1 MIRKER
7 MEMIKP
13 EQTRRQFLWT
23 AGTGIAASLTGAGV
37 SCGQDQQS
45 AGKKQRRFEIRNPRF
60 EIRKKRLFEL
70 GLASYTLRK
79 FKLDETLAMT
89 KRVGLKYIAF
99 KSFHLALDST
109 PEQIKEV
116 VAKVKEAGL
125 ELYGGGVIYM
135 NSEAEVHRAFDY
147 AKAAGMKIIIGVPKP
162 EFLKLVDKNVKEYDI
177 KVAIHNHGPTDKVY
191 PTPASAY
198 EKIKNLDKRIG
209 LCNDIG
215 HTQRAGVDP
224 SVSAEKYADRLLDIH
239 IKDVTEA
246 TAKGHGVE
254 IGRGVIDIPRFLR
267 TLIKINYAGI
277 VSFEYE
283 KDADD
288 PLVGLAESVG
298 YVRGVL
304 AAIT

>member
-1 MIRKER
+1 
-7 MEMIKP
+7 MIKP

-37 SCGQDQQS
+37 LCGQDQQS
-45 AGKKQRRFEIRNPRF
+45 AGKRQSRFEIRNPRF

-89 KRVGLKYIAF
+89 KRVGLKYICF

-125 ELYGGGVIYM
+125 ILYGGGVISM
-135 NSEAEVHRAFDY
+135 KREPDVHRAFDY
-147 AKAAGMKIIIGVPKP
+147 AKAAGMKIIIGAPKP
-162 EFLKLVDKNVKEYDI
+162 EFLKLVDKKVKEYDI

-224 SVSAEKYADRLLDIH
+224 SVSAQKYADRLLDIH
-239 IKDVTEA
+239 VKDVTEA

-254 IGRGVIDIPRFLR
+254 VGRGVIDIPRFLK
-267 TLIKINYAGI
+267 TLIEINYAGI

-288 PLVGLAESVG
+288 PLAGLAESVG

>member
-1 MIRKER
+1 
-7 MEMIKP
+7 MEMIKS
-13 EQTRRQFLWT
+13 EQTRRQFLCA
-23 AGTGIAASLTGAGV
+23 AGTGMAASLVGAGA
-37 SCGQDQQS
+37 SFGQSQKS
-45 AGKKQRRFEIRNPRF
+45 AEKKQPRFEIRNQKF
-60 EIRKKRLFEL
+60 EIRRKRQFEL

-89 KRVGLKYIAF
+89 KRVGLKYICF

-109 PEQIKEV
+109 PEQISQV
-116 VAKVKEAGL
+116 VAKVKKADL
-125 ELYGGGVIYM
+125 VLYGGGVI
-135 NSEAEVHRAFDY
+135 SIKKEPAVHQAFEY
-147 AKAAGMKIIIGVPKP
+147 AKAAGMKVIVGVPAPKLLP
-162 EFLKLVDKNVKEYDI
+162 LVDKKVKEYNI
-177 KVAIHNHGPTDKVY
+177 KVAIHNHGPGDKVY

-209 LCNDIG
+209 LCMDIG
-215 HTQRAGVDP
+215 HTKRYGVNP
-224 SVSAEKYADRLLDIH
+224 SVSAEKHADRLLDVH
-239 IKDVTEA
+239 IKDVSAA

-254 IGRGVIDIPRFLR
+254 AGRGVIDIPRFLR

-288 PLVGLAESVG
+288 PLAGLAESVG

-304 AAIT
+304 AAIS

>member
-1 MIRKER
+1 
-7 MEMIKP
+7 MEMIKSG
-13 EQTRRQFLWT
+13 QSRRQFLRA
-23 AGTGIAASLTGAGV
+23 AGTGMAASLMGVGV
-37 SCGQDQQS
+37 SCGQSQPP
-45 AGKKQRRFEIRNPRF
+45 AGKKQRRFEIRDPRF
-60 EIRKKRLFEL
+60 DIRKKRRFEL
-70 GLASYTLRK
+70 GVASYTFRK

-125 ELYGGGVIYM
+125 ILYGGGVIYM
-135 NSEAEVHRAFDY
+135 KNEAEVHRAFDY

-162 EFLKLVDKNVKEYDI
+162 ELLKLVDKKVRQYDI
-177 KVAIHNHGPTDKVY
+177 KVAIHNHGPGDKTY

-224 SVSAEKYADRLLDIH
+224 SVSAEKYADRLLDVH

-254 IGRGVIDIPRFLR
+254 VGRGVIDIPRFLSA
-267 TLIKINYAGI
+267 LIKIKYAGI

-288 PLVGLAESVG
+288 PLAGLAESVG

-304 AAIT
+304 AAIS